1 MFITAVCVL
10 FLIKC
15 SFLFSTVTISC
26 LVFYD
31 YRSFRLNHG
40 QSFFNV
46 LPGPVKDT
54 GVRYDIPCSCDKKD
68 KDGNPICKTEH
79 PTYFYN
85 ILGKTGR
92 VVILLGPAGR
102 KKRNVEDSDGL
113 TDEDFDLFQR
123 LNFGTVV
130 QNRLRRAVPAISR
143 FSKKNATQYCRKL
156 IADTDIGKSCAKVGS
171 NVQELL
177 NSCSVDLEV
186 KKFNFV
192 SLLLLLLSFFLFSLT
207 QKTNSVVSIVT
218 IDLYIPRYSVKLC
231 SLLKGAV

>member
-15 SFLFSTVTISC
+15 SFLFSTVTISSC
-26 LVFYD
+26 LFFYD
-31 YRSFRLNHG
+31 YRSFRLNDK
-40 QSFFNV
+40 QSFFHV
-46 LPGPVKDT
+46 LPGLVKDT

-123 LNFGTVV
+123 LNFGSVV

-156 IADTDIGKSCAKVGS
+156 IADTDIAKSCAKVGS
-171 NVQELL
+171 NVQELV
-177 NSCSVDLEV
+177 NSCSIDLEV
-186 KKFNFV
+186 KKISILFLCCCCCCPF
-192 SLLLLLLSFFLFSLT
+192 FFL
-207 QKTNSVVSIVT
+207 
-218 IDLYIPRYSVKLC
+218 
-231 SLLKGAV
+231 A

>member
-1 MFITAVCVL
+1 MLNSIRNVKFIKIRKLTMFITAVCVL

-26 LVFYD
+26 LFFHD
-31 YRSFRLNHG
+31 YRSFRLNDG
-40 QSFFNV
+40 QSFFYV

-92 VVILLGPAGR
+92 VVILLGSAGR

-123 LNFGTVV
+123 LNFGSVV
-130 QNRLRRAVPAISR
+130 QNRLRRAVPTISR

-171 NVQELL
+171 NVQELV
-177 NSCSVDLEV
+177 NSCSIDLEV
-186 KKFNFV
+186 KNFPFC
-192 SLLLLLLSFFLFSLT
+192 FFVAVPAVLFSF
-207 QKTNSVVSIVT
+207 
-218 IDLYIPRYSVKLC
+218 
-231 SLLKGAV
+231 